1 MNLLLKRQIQ
11 KKAISF
17 LSLISCS
24 INKLKS
30 RMFSTC
36 KNFYAFLFYM
46 EKNFYSRKC
55 RRVLSLR
62 PWSSI
67 NSSCKNLL
75 NHGKVELLLF
85 DDSKLSTID
94 NNLNLKVSVKYIM
107 TTNRFSVPLLW
118 YCFLSL
124 ALNIYIFIFF
134 YLRRPPPSDSF
145 FTVAFERAV
154 RYVLVLYFFCLFFG
168 YLFVKYFWFIFCLV
182 QS

>member
-1 MNLLLKRQIQ
+1 MLLKRQIQ

-46 EKNFYSRKC
+46 EKNFCSRKC
-55 RRVLSLR
+55 WRTLSLS

-75 NHGKVELLLF
+75 SHGKVELLLF
-85 DDSKLSTID
+85 DDSKLSAID
-94 NNLNLKVSVKYIM
+94 NNLILKVSIKYIM
-107 TTNRFSVPLLW
+107 TTNRFSVPLFW
-118 YCFLSL
+118 YCFLSFT
-124 ALNIYIFIFF
+124 LNIYILFF
-134 YLRRPPPSDSF
+134 FLRRPPPSDSF

-154 RYVLVLYFFCLFFG
+154 RYVLVLYFFVSFSVISL
-168 YLFVKYFWFIFCLV
+168 
-182 QS
+182 

>member
-1 MNLLLKRQIQ
+1 MLLKRQIQ

-46 EKNFYSRKC
+46 EKNFCSRKC
-55 RRVLSLR
+55 WRTLSLW

-75 NHGKVELLLF
+75 SHGKVELLLF
-85 DDSKLSTID
+85 DDSKLSVID
-94 NNLNLKVSVKYIM
+94 NNLILKVSIKYIM
-107 TTNRFSVPLLW
+107 TTNRFSVPLFW
-118 YCFLSL
+118 YCFLSFT
-124 ALNIYIFIFF
+124 LNIYILFF
-134 YLRRPPPSDSF
+134 FLRRPPPSDSF

-154 RYVLVLYFFCLFFG
+154 RYVLVLYFFVSFSVISL
-168 YLFVKYFWFIFCLV
+168 
-182 QS
+182 

>member
-1 MNLLLKRQIQ
+1 MLLKRQIQ

-46 EKNFYSRKC
+46 EKNFCSRKC
-55 RRVLSLR
+55 WRTLSLW

-67 NSSCKNLL
+67 NSSCKTLL
-75 NHGKVELLLF
+75 SHGKVELLLF
-85 DDSKLSTID
+85 DDSKLSAID
-94 NNLNLKVSVKYIM
+94 NNLILKVSIKYIM
-107 TTNRFSVPLLW
+107 TTNRFSVPLFW
-118 YCFLSL
+118 YCFLSFTL
-124 ALNIYIFIFF
+124 DIYILFF
-134 YLRRPPPSDSF
+134 FLRRPPPSDSF

-154 RYVLVLYFFCLFFG
+154 RYVLVLYFFVSFSVISL
-168 YLFVKYFWFIFCLV
+168 
-182 QS
+182 

>member
-1 MNLLLKRQIQ
+1 MLLKRQIQ

-46 EKNFYSRKC
+46 EKNFCSRKC
-55 RRVLSLR
+55 WRTLSLW

-75 NHGKVELLLF
+75 SHGKVELLLF
-85 DDSKLSTID
+85 DDSKLSAID
-94 NNLNLKVSVKYIM
+94 NNLILKVSIVLLLFSFFHFKYI
-107 TTNRFSVPLLW
+107 
-118 YCFLSL
+118 Y
-124 ALNIYIFIFF
+124 
-134 YLRRPPPSDSF
+134 SF
-145 FTVAFERAV
+145 FFPPASTPFRLFFHCCIWESSEICACA
-154 RYVLVLYFFCLFFG
+154 LFFCLFFG

-182 QS
+182 QLQSIILKKKMK

>member
-1 MNLLLKRQIQ
+1 MLLKRQIQ

-46 EKNFYSRKC
+46 EKNFCSRKC
-55 RRVLSLR
+55 WRTLSLW

-67 NSSCKNLL
+67 NSSCKTLL
-75 NHGKVELLLF
+75 SHGKVELLLF
-85 DDSKLSTID
+85 DDSKLSAID
-94 NNLNLKVSVKYIM
+94 NNLILKVSIKYIM
-107 TTNRFSVPLLW
+107 TTNRFSVPLFW
-118 YCFLSL
+118 YCFLSFT
-124 ALNIYIFIFF
+124 LNIYILFF
-134 YLRRPPPSDSF
+134 FPPASTPFRLF
-145 FTVAFERAV
+145 FHCCIWESSEICACA
-154 RYVLVLYFFCLFFG
+154 LFFCLFFG

-182 QS
+182 QL